1 MDVTPGV
8 LNDGGADTGHT
19 IVIATQSPDAALAYL
34 AQAPIGRYVVVAA
47 AGQLPAGI
55 ELGGLA
61 VLDQE
66 PLPEALVAELTTAF
80 LLSGT

>member
-8 LNDGGADTGHT
+8 LNDGGADTGPA
-19 IVIATQSPDAALAYL
+19 IVIATRRPGAALAYL
-34 AQAPIGRYVVVAA
+34 AQAPIGRYVVVDA
-47 AGQLPAGI
+47 AGQLPEGV

-61 VLDQE
+61 ILDLE
-66 PLPEALVAELTTAF
+66 PLPGVLVEELTAAF